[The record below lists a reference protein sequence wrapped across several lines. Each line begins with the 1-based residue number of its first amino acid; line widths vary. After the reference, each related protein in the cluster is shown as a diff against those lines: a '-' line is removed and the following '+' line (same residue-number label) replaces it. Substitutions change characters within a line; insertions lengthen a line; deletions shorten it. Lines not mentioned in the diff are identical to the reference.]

1 MPTKKSLIYLI
12 IIIIAALIAASL
24 IYYLAQKSLWPEKPA
39 PVKKTLEEIKKDL
52 TAPSAGQEV
61 PAEVIQSLTAPK
73 QTEVPEDIIKSLT
86 P

>member
-1 MPTKKSLIYLI
+1 MLKKKSLIYLI
-12 IIIIAALIAASL
+12 IVILVALICASL
-24 IYYLAQKSLWPEKPA
+24 IVYLTREEKPA
-39 PVKKTLEEIKKDL
+39 PAKKTLEEIKKDL

-73 QTEVPEDIIKSLT
+73 ETEVPEDIIKSLT